1 MEFRMEHTAGLGKE
15 AQVWLDGE
23 LMTVCDNIS
32 AAGRK
37 YPPGV
42 MNDVRLT
49 YVSNEAFTWGEAM
62 VGNVAAKKLLTQTK
76 GWSYVGLG
84 RVVSLMPTLIDF
96 GQVQM
101 EDANWTTD
109 NSLIGKYVRV
119 VIDRLE
125 ISPAA
130 TIDWPKNAR

>member
-1 MEFRMEHTAGLGKE
+1 
-15 AQVWLDGE
+15 
-23 LMTVCDNIS
+23 VCDNIS